1 MEFSEQIRQ
10 AASIVDIA
18 SQYTTLRKRG
28 SKHVGLCP
36 FHSEKTPSF
45 TVDEEKQLFHC
56 FGCGAG
62 GDIFTLVME
71 KESLTFPETLIYLAE
86 RYHIPLPDNKTTSPK
101 ARDLKDNLYKISEAA
116 MAYFK
121 KNLFTTPEGK
131 KALAYLDKRKI
142 SENTV
147 QELKLGYALQSWDG
161 LLSFF
166 RAKKVTPSVL
176 EKAGLVLPRQK
187 MEGYYDRFRGRVIF
201 PIFDLSGRVV
211 GFGGRTIFDEQPKYL
226 NSPDTAIY
234 SKGSLL
240 YGLNACKPFIREKGE
255 IILVEGYTDFLSLFQ
270 AGIKNVAASLG
281 TSLTSPQVSLAKRFV
296 PCIAIAYD
304 RDNAGIKAAVRAV
317 SLAFEQN
324 VSIKIV
330 TLPPDHDPDSYIRKH
345 GPEALLEQIERG
357 TPGLKFIIDA
367 HIKNAPSA
375 TPEQKATAARK
386 VLTEVVKIPDPIIL
400 SEYLRQTSE
409 FLSIEEKTLRSML
422 KQKTKSQSKSEA
434 TPFLQAEKRLLQIM
448 LESWPAASIFEKMT
462 DEDFKGL
469 QSEPIFQA
477 LSEYFLDGKEPNHHD
492 LKPKISPE
500 LYGQFIAAVFESS
513 SIKPSS
519 MKEAEECISTLRQ
532 FALEKKSLALK
543 IKIAQLE
550 RQNKNEQVLPLIRQ
564 FQEIK
569 AELSALSQHNFP
581 DLS

>member
-10 AASIVDIA
+10 TASIVDIA

-62 GDIFTLVME
+62 GDIFTLIME
-71 KESLTFPETLIYLAE
+71 KEGLTFPETLNYLAE
-86 RYHIPLPDNKTTSPK
+86 RYNIPLPENKTRYPQ
-101 ARDLKDNLYKISEAA
+101 ARDLKENLFKISEAA

-121 KNLFTTPEGK
+121 KNLFTTAEGK
-131 KALAYLDKRKI
+131 KALAYLNKRKI
-142 SENTV
+142 SETTV
-147 QELKLGYALQSWDG
+147 QELKIGYALQSWDG

-166 RAKKVTPSVL
+166 REKKVTPATL
-176 EKAGLVLPRQK
+176 EKAGLVMPRQK
-187 MEGYYDRFRGRVIF
+187 KEGYYDRFRGRIIF

-234 SKGSLL
+234 SKGNLL
-240 YGLNACKPFIREKGE
+240 YGLNVCKPHIREKGE
-255 IILVEGYTDFLSLFQ
+255 IILVEGYTDFLSLYQ

-296 PCIAIAYD
+296 PSIAIAYD

-330 TLPPDHDPDSYIRKH
+330 TLPPDHDPDSFIKDH
-345 GPEALLEQIERG
+345 GAASLLEKIEQG
-357 TPGLKFIIDA
+357 TPGLEFIIDA
-367 HIKNAPSA
+367 FLKNAPSA
-375 TPEQKATAARK
+375 TPEQKAAAARK
-386 VLTEVVKIPDPIIL
+386 VLTEIVKISDPIIL
-400 SEYLRQTSE
+400 SEYIRQTAE
-409 FLSIEEKTLRSML
+409 YLSIEERTLRSML
-422 KQKTKSQSKSEA
+422 KQKTESGPKSESV
-434 TPFLQAEKRLLQIM
+434 PFLAAEKRLLQVM
-448 LESWPAASIFEKMT
+448 FEGGLAAFIFTNMIT
-462 DEDFKGL
+462 DDYKDL
-469 QSEPIFQA
+469 QSAPIFQA
-477 LSEYFLDGKEPNHHD
+477 LSAYFSEKKTPDIHD
-492 LKPKISPE
+492 LKQKISAD
-500 LYGQFIAAVFESS
+500 LFGQFIAALQEESD
-513 SIKPSS
+513 PSS
-519 MKEAEECISTLRQ
+519 KAEAAECISALRL
-532 FALEKKSLALK
+532 FALEKRSRALK

-550 RQNKNEQVLPLIRQ
+550 RQHKNEQVLPLIRQ
-564 FQEIK
+564 IQEIK
-569 AELSALSQHNFP
+569 AELSTLSQHNFP